1 MIPELSLTFRLLLAV
16 FTCYRLSRL
25 IARDDGPFFIFKR
38 VRYWIKDKAWEEA
51 SLLGNIERTDKGEWV
66 VEDRHFGKWYSLAE
80 GLECPY
86 CLGVWFSIPL
96 LFMVLNPT
104 FYGDVFLILMT
115 ISGVQAFLWGVV
127 SK

>member
-1 MIPELSLTFRLLLAV
+1 MGLEFRLLLAI

-38 VRYWIKDKAWEEA
+38 IRYWVADKAYFEA
-51 SLLGNIERTDKGEWV
+51 KEAGMLASFGDSPIN
-66 VEDRHFGKWYSLAE
+66 DRHFGKWYSLTE

-96 LFMVLNPT
+96 LFLVLNPT